1 MYKLNQLLDT
11 LEVEQLDKYLFRGN
25 SLPLA
30 LPRVYGGQV
39 LAQSINA
46 AARTIES
53 DRQPHSMHA
62 YFLRPGDAKH
72 PIIFD
77 VDPIRDGGSF
87 NTRRVVAKQNGAAI
101 FNCSIS
107 FQKAEDGLEHQ
118 MDLPTGTPM
127 PEDLESDQLRNERI
141 YAQTSDKSAP
151 FIFPMSMV
159 DIRSTQPQHPID
171 PAPAEPEHGFWFRFN
186 GRLSDDVNVHRT
198 LLTYMSD
205 YKLMTTGLRPH
216 RVAGLMEKIQGA
228 SLDHSMWFHQPVRV
242 DEWTYYHLDS
252 PKSGGSRAFN
262 RGSFYSHDGRLLAST
277 AQEGLI
283 RVRS

>member
-11 LEVEQLDKYLFRGN
+11 LEVEQLDKYLFRGT

-39 LAQSINA
+39 LAQAINA

-62 YFLRPGDAKH
+62 YFLRPGDAKR

-107 FQKAEDGLEHQ
+107 FQKVEKGLEHQ
-118 MDLPTGTPM
+118 MDLPAGTPM
-127 PEDLESDQLRNERI
+127 PDELESDQLRTERI
-141 YAQTSDKSAP
+141 YAGHADKSAP
-151 FIFPMSMV
+151 FIFPLSMV

-171 PAPAEPEHGFWFRFN
+171 PEPAEPEHGFWFRFN
-186 GRLSDDVNVHRT
+186 GKLADNDNIHRT
-198 LLTYMSD
+198 LLTYISD

-216 RVAGLMEKIQGA
+216 RVPGLMEKIQGA
-228 SLDHSMWFHQPVRV
+228 SLDHSMWFHNAVRV
-242 DEWTYYHLDS
+242 DEWIYYHLDS

-262 RGSFYSHDGRLLAST
+262 RGSFYSHDGLLLAST

-283 RVRS
+283 RVRD

>member
-39 LAQSINA
+39 LAQAINA
-46 AARTIES
+46 AARTIDSE
-53 DRQPHSMHA
+53 RQPHSMHA
-62 YFLRPGDAKH
+62 YFLRPGDAKR

-107 FQKAEDGLEHQ
+107 FQKVEKGLEHQ
-118 MDLPTGTPM
+118 MDLPEGTPM
-127 PEDLESDQLRNERI
+127 PEDLESDQARNERI
-141 YAQTSDKSAP
+141 YAEHSDKSAP
-151 FIFPMSMV
+151 FIFPLSMV
-159 DIRSTQPQHPID
+159 DIRSTQPQHPIN
-171 PAPAEPEHGFWFRFN
+171 PEPAEPEHGFWFRFN
-186 GRLSDDVNVHRT
+186 GKLPDNINVHRT
-198 LLTYMSD
+198 LLTYISD

-216 RVAGLMEKIQGA
+216 RVRGLMEKIQGA
-228 SLDHSMWFHQPVRV
+228 SLDHSMWFHHHARV
-242 DEWTYYHLDS
+242 DEWLYYHLDS

-262 RGSFYSHDGRLLAST
+262 RGSFYSHDGRLVAST

-283 RVRS
+283 RVRD

>member
-87 NTRRVVAKQNGAAI
+87 NTRRVVAKQNGSAI

-107 FQKAEDGLEHQ
+107 FQKIEEGLEHQ
-118 MDLPTGTPM
+118 MDLPEGTPM
-127 PEDLESDQLRNERI
+127 PEELESDQIRNERI
-141 YAQTSDKSAP
+141 YAQTSDKGAP

-171 PAPAEPEHGFWFRFN
+171 PVPAEPEHGFWFRFN

-198 LLTYMSD
+198 LLTYISD

-228 SLDHSMWFHQPVRV
+228 SLDHSMWFHQNVRV
-242 DEWTYYHLDS
+242 DEWVYYHLDS

-262 RGSFYSHDGRLLAST
+262 RGSFYSYDGRLLAST